1 MKVIRTVE
9 LSANKQLEL
18 LIKLVHERDE
28 ALETIKQRDK
38 EIKALKHML
47 DRLDRESEEKMRYV
61 IISGVALL
69 LADNDFIA
77 QINLPTPKRAKLPK
91 GWAIKGG
98 RVEHE

>member
-18 LIKLVHERDE
+18 LSKLVHERDE

-47 DRLDRESEEKMRYV
+47 DRLDRKDDEK
-61 IISGVALL
+61 
-69 LADNDFIA
+69 
-77 QINLPTPKRAKLPK
+77 
-91 GWAIKGG
+91 
-98 RVEHE
+98 

>member
-18 LIKLVHERDE
+18 LNKLVHERDE

-47 DRLDRESEEKMRYV
+47 ERLDREGEEK
-61 IISGVALL
+61 
-69 LADNDFIA
+69 
-77 QINLPTPKRAKLPK
+77 
-91 GWAIKGG
+91 
-98 RVEHE
+98 